1 MDTAVAVDNFSLTM
15 DRTYKASKQAVYD
28 AWTNREALIEWFAPT
43 KEMSTIVHEME
54 LAVGGKYRIEMLEPN
69 GTSHVTHGE
78 YVALNPFN
86 QIIFTWEW
94 ESDEMEVNSLVTIDI
109 EENNGE
115 TRMLLTHDQLGSQ
128 HSVDLHNEGWTGCI
142 EQLGAFVGKQ

>member
-1 MDTAVAVDNFSLTM
+1 MDTATAVEGFSLTM
-15 DRTYKASKQAVYD
+15 VRTYKASKQTVYQ
-28 AWTNREALIEWFAPT
+28 AWTTRDALTEWFAPT

-54 LAVGGKYRIEMLEPN
+54 LEVGGKYRIEMLEPD

-78 YVALNPFN
+78 YVALNPFD

-109 EENNGE
+109 KEKDGLTN
-115 TRMLLTHDQLGSQ
+115 MVLTHDQLGSQ
-128 HSVDLHNEGWTGCI
+128 YSVDIHNEGWTGCI
-142 EQLGAFVGKQ
+142 EQLDAFMS

>member
-1 MDTAVAVDNFSLTM
+1 MDTATAVEEFSLTM
-15 DRTYKASKQAVYD
+15 DRTYKATKQAVYE
-28 AWTNREALIEWFAPT
+28 AWTTRDALTEWFAPT

-54 LAVGGKYRIEMLEPN
+54 MQVGGKYRIEMLEPD

-78 YVALNPFN
+78 YVALNPFD

-109 EENNGE
+109 KEKDGLTN
-115 TRMLLTHDQLGSQ
+115 MVLTHDQLGSQ
-128 HSVDLHNEGWTGCI
+128 YSVDIHNEGWTGCI
-142 EQLGAFVGKQ
+142 AQLDAYMS